1 MSGMRR
7 REFIT
12 FLGGAV
18 ASWPLAARG
27 QQPAMPVIGFLATY
41 RLDQFGDRM
50 LAAFRSLKETGFE
63 ERRNVAI
70 EFRSAEGRYDRLPA
84 LAAEFVSRRVSVI
97 AAAGGSPAAIAAKEA
112 TTSIPVIFQVGVD
125 PLEIGLVASLNRP
138 GGNVTGIANLSLEVG
153 PKRLELMHELRPGA
167 KVLALLSNP
176 LNPAANTSVKDAHE
190 AARTLGVTLQIVHAS
205 SDRDFEGAFASVAG
219 LKAGGLVIG
228 GDPFFNSRSVELATL
243 ALRYALP
250 AIYQF
255 PEFAAAGG
263 LISYGSNITHTHRLT
278 GIYTGRILK
287 GDKPAD
293 LPVQQATK
301 VELIVNLKTAKALG
315 IEVPTSLLLRADEV
329 IE

>member
-1 MSGMRR
+1 MKRR
-7 REFIT
+7 SFIAL
-12 FLGGAV
+12 LGGAAAWPV
-18 ASWPLAARG
+18 AASA

-41 RLDQFGDRM
+41 KLDQFGKTM
-50 LAAFRSLKETGFE
+50 LAAFRDGLKETGFE
-63 ERRNVAI
+63 EGRNVAI

-190 AARTLGVTLQIVHAS
+190 AARTLGVTLQIVHA
-205 SDRDFEGAFASVAG
+205 
-219 LKAGGLVIG
+219 
-228 GDPFFNSRSVELATL
+228 
-243 ALRYALP
+243 
-250 AIYQF
+250 
-255 PEFAAAGG
+255 
-263 LISYGSNITHTHRLT
+263 
-278 GIYTGRILK
+278 
-287 GDKPAD
+287 
-293 LPVQQATK
+293 
-301 VELIVNLKTAKALG
+301 
-315 IEVPTSLLLRADEV
+315 
-329 IE
+329 